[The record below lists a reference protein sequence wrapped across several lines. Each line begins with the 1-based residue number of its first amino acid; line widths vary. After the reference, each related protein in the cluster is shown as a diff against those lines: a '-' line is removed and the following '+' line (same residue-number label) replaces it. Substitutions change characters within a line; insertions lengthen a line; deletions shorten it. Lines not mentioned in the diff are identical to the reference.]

1 MNLVLRRVAAML
13 PALIGVVVCIFV
25 LTRVLPGDPARTLA
39 GDQADPSVVAKI
51 RTDMGLDRPLHIQ
64 LVRYFSDLL
73 HGNLGFAW
81 HTGHSVASDFA
92 SRLPATVEL
101 ALVALVIALLAG
113 VPLGVI
119 SATRRDR
126 PVDHAGRVF
135 SLLGASM
142 PLFWL
147 GLMVIVVFYNKLGWA
162 PAPLG
167 RVAEGINPPTGI
179 TGLYLVDSLLTG
191 DVVAFRSALSHIIW
205 PALCLA
211 TGSTAIIAR
220 MTRSA
225 MLEVIGQDYVRTAVS
240 KGLKPSVVTLK
251 HALRNAAPVIVTI
264 SGLQFGQLMG
274 GAVITETVFTWPGIG
289 SYVVQSVLAT
299 DYAPVQAFTLV
310 AAVVYLAANLVVDLV
325 NARLDPRI
333 ADA

>member
-1 MNLVLRRVAAML
+1 MNLVLRRVTAMV

-51 RTDMGLDRPLHIQ
+51 RTDMGLDQPLHLQ
-64 LVRYFSDLL
+64 LVRYFTDLL

-101 ALVALVIALLAG
+101 ALVALLIALLAG

-167 RVAEGINPPTGI
+167 RVAEGVNPPTGL

-191 DVVAFRSALSHIIW
+191 DFVAFRSALSHIIW